1 MRKFWC
7 GHLLEDSFVL
17 VHGMN
22 KAGVEPLEGVVDR
35 SEDGEGS
42 SCFQLLSETRP
53 LRHLEEARHFCRTR
67 VATAPSTSPGSFCS
81 SSTILPAK
89 APWMA
94 SAKTTKFI
102 LKQAE

>member
-1 MRKFWC
+1 MEMRRFWC

-42 SCFQLLSETRP
+42 S
-53 LRHLEEARHFCRTR
+53 
-67 VATAPSTSPGSFCS
+67 
-81 SSTILPAK
+81 
-89 APWMA
+89 
-94 SAKTTKFI
+94 
-102 LKQAE
+102 